1 MAMLK
6 LITVAGLQNVLKAID
21 ASEAGVQTGAGR
33 VIGDGLTTQNLL
45 MMSMGFAPRPVYEDR
60 DRMYRQRY
68 YHYKNAGVRKSYVNR
83 AVRILSQIDRTE
95 SAEGKQK
102 LYEELQELYNEV
114 YEHDLKAELVDQ
126 IDPNHTLSLNVD
138 RRYME
143 DKLGRQSGI
152 PATSAKSVEILEE
165 KVPF

>member
-1 MAMLK
+1 M
-6 LITVAGLQNVLKAID
+6 
-21 ASEAGVQTGAGR
+21 
-33 VIGDGLTTQNLL
+33 
-45 MMSMGFAPRPVYEDR
+45 
-60 DRMYRQRY
+60 
-68 YHYKNAGVRKSYVNR
+68 
-83 AVRILSQIDRTE
+83 ILSQIDRTE

>member
-1 MAMLK
+1 
-6 LITVAGLQNVLKAID
+6 
-21 ASEAGVQTGAGR
+21 
-33 VIGDGLTTQNLL
+33 
-45 MMSMGFAPRPVYEDR
+45 
-60 DRMYRQRY
+60 MYRQRY

-114 YEHDLKAELVDQ
+114 YEHDLKAELVDK
-126 IDPNHTLSLNVD
+126 IDPNHTISLNVQK
-138 RRYME
+138 RYMD

-152 PATSAKSVEILEE
+152 PQTSPKSIQILQE